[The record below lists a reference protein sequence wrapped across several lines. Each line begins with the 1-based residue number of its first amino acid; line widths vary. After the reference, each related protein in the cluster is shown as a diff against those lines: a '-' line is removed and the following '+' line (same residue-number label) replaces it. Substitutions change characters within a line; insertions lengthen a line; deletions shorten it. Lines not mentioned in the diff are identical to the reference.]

1 MFSKPLQPRRGCLF
15 RSAPETVPFSMF
27 SKPLK
32 PKKSTFSFRTGK
44 RLLFRCFLS
53 LSNPKKY
60 LFGSTREKNTFF
72 GVFQASQAQISS
84 PKEVP
89 FSFRTGTK
97 GTFFSVFQASQAQ
110 KRYLFRSSWERAC
123 HVRPALAGGRRPGRA
138 DLPSLKTGF
147 RV

>member
-15 RSAPETVPFSMF
+15 RSAPEKVPFSVF

-44 RLLFRCFLS
+44 RLLFRCFPS
-53 LSNPKKY
+53 LSNPKKVPFWFHTGKKY
-60 LFGSTREKNTFF
+60 LFRCFPSLSSPNLKPKKSTFF
-72 GVFQASQAQISS
+72 VPDRNKRYLFQC
-84 PKEVP
+84 
-89 FSFRTGTK
+89 
-97 GTFFSVFQASQAQ
+97 FQASQAQ